1 MIGRKKEIKEL
12 NKLYENN
19 SAELV
24 AIFGRRRVG
33 KTYLV
38 DEVFSDRITFR
49 HTGLSPESTNPKGLL
64 NRQLEHFYSSLTLQ
78 GMSECKKPKSWFDAF
93 LLLEKHLMNID
104 DGSRQLVFIDE
115 LPWLDSPRSEFI
127 SAFEGFW
134 NSWGCHRKNLMVIV
148 CGSANSWILNKLI
161 NAHGGLYNR
170 LTYVIKLEPFSLGE
184 CKDFF
189 ESKNVKFSNY
199 DIVQSYMVFGGI
211 PYYLGYING
220 EKSLAQNIDDI
231 FFAHNAKLED
241 EFDRLFSSVFDN
253 SEFVKSIVSFLST
266 KNFGYTRAEITKA
279 LGITDGNGITKALN
293 ALIASNFIIKYVP
306 FGLSKRD
313 VHYKLTDPFCLFYLH
328 FINDKTTINEEFWLQ
343 NTSSQ
348 MVSTWR
354 GYAFEY
360 VCFNHIKEIKKA
372 LGISGVIS
380 NVSAWSKKGDDV
392 KGTQIDLLIIR
403 NDNVINM
410 CELKFYSGDFEVDKE
425 YYVTLM
431 NRENLLLKN
440 ASPKASIRNTL
451 ITTFG
456 LKRNEYSSIFSNVVV
471 IDDLFDGN
479 RR

>member
-1 MIGRKKEIKEL
+1 
-12 NKLYENN
+12 
-19 SAELV
+19 
-24 AIFGRRRVG
+24 
-33 KTYLV
+33 
-38 DEVFSDRITFR
+38 
-49 HTGLSPESTNPKGLL
+49 
-64 NRQLEHFYSSLTLQ
+64 
-78 GMSECKKPKSWFDAF
+78 
-93 LLLEKHLMNID
+93 
-104 DGSRQLVFIDE
+104 
-115 LPWLDSPRSEFI
+115 
-127 SAFEGFW
+127 
-134 NSWGCHRKNLMVIV
+134 MVIV

-220 EKSLAQNIDDI
+220 ENSLAQNIDDI
-231 FFAHNAKLED
+231 FFAHNAKLKD

-253 SEFVKSIVSFLST
+253 SEFVKSIVSFLAT

-279 LGITDGNGITKALN
+279 LGITDGNSITKALN
-293 ALIASNFIIKYVP
+293 SLLASNFIIKYVP

-328 FINDKTTINEEFWLQ
+328 FINNQTTINEEFWLQ

-380 NVSAWSKKGDDV
+380 NVSAWSKNV
-392 KGTQIDLLIIR
+392 NYYRIDPI
-403 NDNVINM
+403 NDPLSDPINDPL
-410 CELKFYSGDFEVDKE
+410 ETAD
-425 YYVTLM
+425 
-431 NRENLLLKN
+431 
-440 ASPKASIRNTL
+440 
-451 ITTFG
+451 
-456 LKRNEYSSIFSNVVV
+456 IFL
-471 IDDLFDGN
+471 D
-479 RR
+479 